1 MESKEFWLDGFSG
14 PCKSGLFYRSS
25 TGIDIETVEEKFGVK
40 VVAIKLE
47 PDYESGKASWTIEY
61 FTEVT
66 EEDAAKMKDKSDE

>member
-1 MESKEFWLDGFSG
+1 MESKEFWLDGFTG

-25 TGIDIETVEEKFGVK
+25 TGIDIEKVEEKFGVK

-61 FTEVT
+61 FTDAT
-66 EEDAAKMKDKSDE
+66 EEVMKQGGQDE